1 MLPDPVPT
9 LEPTTNPYLI
19 GKSDVT
25 SLITDSEDENYQPLT
40 EITGLVRRCE
50 TSDFLNRRQNWKK
63 EGVFT
68 WIDLNY
74 MARFFR
80 VFNIDGA
87 SVAYIERVVPS
98 YEDGSE
104 SLYPVPAT
112 PTNYDK
118 PLDSPSSYFNYSLLF
133 GATSGLSLLNL
144 LSLI

>member
-1 MLPDPVPT
+1 
-9 LEPTTNPYLI
+9 
-19 GKSDVT
+19 
-25 SLITDSEDENYQPLT
+25 
-40 EITGLVRRCE
+40 
-50 TSDFLNRRQNWKK
+50 
-63 EGVFT
+63 
-68 WIDLNY
+68 

-133 GATSGLSLLNL
+133 GATSGLSLLSL